1 MGRVVL
7 EDNNGEDMTNS
18 REGLSKKSSV
28 AHWLLA
34 GMLASMA
41 AACGSDDP
49 SGPEE
54 DAMPQAPG
62 IYNRVLSPDQR
73 YTLLI
78 PTGYN
83 AGQPAPLILSLH
95 YGGIVVPYYGSRL
108 LEVLVSPALEDLG
121 SIIVAPEAIGQGWDN
136 AESEKQ
142 VLDLIREIKA
152 NYTIDESRTLV
163 TGFSMGGR
171 GAWYLAARHPDV
183 FRAAI
188 PISASPEDDATE
200 VDWQVPLL
208 VIHSVADE
216 VVAFKPVE
224 TTVRA
229 LKEVNVQIEMIVV
242 QDVTHFQVELFVEP
256 LRAALPWIRKAWGE

>member
-1 MGRVVL
+1 
-7 EDNNGEDMTNS
+7 
-18 REGLSKKSSV
+18 
-28 AHWLLA
+28 
-34 GMLASMA
+34 
-41 AACGSDDP
+41 
-49 SGPEE
+49 
-54 DAMPQAPG
+54 MPQAPG

-121 SIIVAPEAIGQGWDN
+121 SIIVAPEAVTQGWDN

-171 GAWYLAARHPDV
+171 GAWYMAARHPDV

-188 PISASPEDDATE
+188 PISASPEEDATE

-216 VVAFKPVE
+216 VVAFEPVE

-229 LKEVNVQIEMIVV
+229 LKEVDVQIEMIVV

>member
-1 MGRVVL
+1 
-7 EDNNGEDMTNS
+7 
-18 REGLSKKSSV
+18 
-28 AHWLLA
+28 
-34 GMLASMA
+34 
-41 AACGSDDP
+41 
-49 SGPEE
+49 
-54 DAMPQAPG
+54 MPQAPG

-73 YTLLI
+73 YTLGI
-78 PTGYN
+78 PTGFN

-95 YGGIVVPYYGSRL
+95 YGGIVVPYYGSGL

-121 SIIVAPEAIGQGWDN
+121 AIIVAPEAVAQGWDN

-152 NYTIDESRTLV
+152 NYAIDESKTLV
-163 TGFSMGGR
+163 TGFSLGGR

-188 PISASPEDDATE
+188 PISASPEEDATD

-216 VVAFKPVE
+216 VVAFEPVE

-229 LKEVNVQIEMIVV
+229 LKEVDVQIEMIVV
-242 QDVTHFQVELFVEP
+242 QDVTHYQVELFVEP

>member
-1 MGRVVL
+1 
-7 EDNNGEDMTNS
+7 
-18 REGLSKKSSV
+18 
-28 AHWLLA
+28 
-34 GMLASMA
+34 
-41 AACGSDDP
+41 
-49 SGPEE
+49 
-54 DAMPQAPG
+54 MPQAPG

-229 LKEVNVQIEMIVV
+229 LKEVDVQIEMIVV

>member
-1 MGRVVL
+1 
-7 EDNNGEDMTNS
+7 
-18 REGLSKKSSV
+18 
-28 AHWLLA
+28 
-34 GMLASMA
+34 
-41 AACGSDDP
+41 
-49 SGPEE
+49 
-54 DAMPQAPG
+54 MPQAPG

-121 SIIVAPEAIGQGWDN
+121 AIIVAPEAVAQGWDN

-152 NYTIDESRTLV
+152 NYAIDESKTLV
-163 TGFSMGGR
+163 TGFSLGGR

-188 PISASPEDDATE
+188 PISASPEEDATE
-200 VDWQVPLL
+200 VNWQVPLL

-216 VVAFKPVE
+216 VVAFEPVE

-229 LKEVNVQIEMIVV
+229 LKEVDVQIEMIVV
-242 QDVTHFQVELFVEP
+242 QDVTHYQVELFVEP

>member
-1 MGRVVL
+1 
-7 EDNNGEDMTNS
+7 
-18 REGLSKKSSV
+18 
-28 AHWLLA
+28 
-34 GMLASMA
+34 
-41 AACGSDDP
+41 
-49 SGPEE
+49 
-54 DAMPQAPG
+54 MPQAPG

-73 YTLLI
+73 YTILI

-121 SIIVAPEAIGQGWDN
+121 AIIVAPEAVAQGWDN

-152 NYTIDESRTLV
+152 NYAIDESKTLV
-163 TGFSMGGR
+163 TGFSLGGR

-188 PISASPEDDATE
+188 PISASPEEGATE
-200 VDWQVPLL
+200 VDWQVTLL

-216 VVAFKPVE
+216 VVAFEPVE

-229 LKEVNVQIEMIVV
+229 LKEVDVQIEMIVV
-242 QDVTHFQVELFVEP
+242 QDVTHYQVELFVEP